1 MALIRLRLVLLAA
14 MGLMLALIASRIFG
28 ATQPSLLVVP
38 AVTFTFAVLAADR
51 SFKTRALAAFASV
64 PGAVIAAVLIA
75 DGKVSDAGTAILDGP
90 KQLLSTEWPSP
101 VTPTLIATVAVLI
114 ALAMAWAMATVSR
127 EGTHL
132 APLGGIIAGL
142 TACIA
147 LAAPTRPPNWQL
159 AILGLLAVLFGLSRP
174 GESLKLRCRSVFG
187 DRTLAMSAVAI
198 VAIVIGGSGL
208 IAWAERSDPRRT
220 EDASIS
226 ATLIDPLEATAAM
239 RAAQPPV
246 ELFRLTDRSELIVQS
261 LPIRWRLAALDT
273 YDGQRWVPTVT
284 LRPIGRQLGIAAP
297 SGPDVVPPIRYTI
310 DVLTDDLDVVP
321 FPGPPLTI
329 EAAVETD
336 RDRTV
341 VRLTERPSPGT
352 SIDASASIAPTQSIA
367 STSDIVRRQVDEMA
381 GTFTDLATNL
391 GGEGTIFEQLRR
403 IETTMH
409 DEWQLDSRAPGNGQQ
424 LALVERFLTETRRG
438 SEEQFVTGFV
448 LLVRSLGYDARIAT
462 GFVVPPG
469 SVKSPLILNSAEA
482 AVWPE
487 VHSDHAGWV
496 AFDPT
501 PSTETTDVTEPP
513 PPPEA
518 QSPAAAQPPIVPP
531 TETGDKPP
539 VVNTD
544 RGTDV
549 TGWQSVRAWA
559 VRVGMISG
567 ISLVPVLAAVGTIV
581 YLKWRRRRRR
591 LRLKNPAD
599 RIRGAWANATDS
611 LVDAGLAI
619 EQSWTN
625 DTIAAVSGILAPTV
639 PHEIRRLA
647 SMSTAMTFG
656 STDEAPR
663 LINDATYTAHVIDE
677 AIRLDRTQWGRLK
690 WRLSLRSL
698 RASTRS
704 PVLPA

>member
-14 MGLMLALIASRIFG
+14 MGLTLALIAGRIFG
-28 ATQPSLLVVP
+28 ATQPSLFVVP
-38 AVTFTFAVLAADR
+38 AVAVAFAAPAANR
-51 SFKTRALAAFASV
+51 SFRTRALAALASV
-64 PGAVIAAVLIA
+64 ACAVIAAVLIA
-75 DGKVSDAGTAILDGP
+75 DGRVRDAGAGILDGP

-101 VTPTLIATVAVLI
+101 VTPTLIGTVALLI
-114 ALAMAWAMATVSR
+114 AVATAWAMATVSR
-127 EGTHL
+127 EGSHL
-132 APLGGIIAGL
+132 TPLGGIVTGL

-147 LAAPTRPPNWQL
+147 FAAPTRPPTWQL
-159 AILGLLAVLFGLSRP
+159 AMLGLLAVLFGLSRP
-174 GESLKLRCRSVFG
+174 GESPKLRIRSLLG

-198 VAIVIGGSGL
+198 VAIVIAGSGL
-208 IAWAERSDPRRT
+208 IAWADRSDPRRT
-220 EDASIS
+220 EDASLS
-226 ATLIDPLEATAAM
+226 ATLIDPLEATVAM
-239 RAAQPPV
+239 RAAQPPID
-246 ELFRLTDRSELIVQS
+246 LFRVTDRSELIAQS

-273 YDGQRWVPTVT
+273 YDGQRWVPSVT

-297 SGPDVVPPIRYTI
+297 SAPDAVPPMRYTI

-341 VRLTERPSPGT
+341 VRLTERPRPGT
-352 SIDASASIAPTQSIA
+352 SIDASANVAATQSTA
-367 STSDIVRRQVDEMA
+367 SASDIVRRQVDEMA

-391 GGEGTIFEQLRR
+391 GGDGTIFEQLRR

-409 DEWQLDSRAPGNGQQ
+409 DEWQLDAQAPGNGQQ
-424 LALVERFLTETRRG
+424 LALVERFLTDTRRG

-469 SVKSPLILNSAEA
+469 SVRSPLILNSTEA

-501 PSTETTDVTEPP
+501 PSTETSDVTEPP

-531 TETGDKPP
+531 TETGDQPP
-539 VVNTD
+539 EVTTD
-544 RGTDV
+544 RGNDAT
-549 TGWQSVRAWA
+549 TWQSVRAWA
-559 VRVGMISG
+559 VRVGIVSG
-567 ISLVPVLAAVGTIV
+567 ITLVPVLAAAGTIV

-591 LRLKNPAD
+591 RRLKNPVD

-656 STDEAPR
+656 PTDDASQ

-677 AIRLDRTQWGRLK
+677 AIRLDRTQWARLK

-698 RASTRS
+698 RPSTRS